1 MPAKRRKTP
10 SRERGNKSGG
20 DAPIRARIL
29 TEALNQFAYNGFH
42 AVSTNDIAKACGCSQ
57 SVVMYHFDTKL
68 TLWQEAMRL
77 LFEKVGA
84 KNLFDR
90 SIYKDLDAMARLR
103 VLLRRFV
110 MISARHP
117 ELGKVITRES
127 IEGGERLDWLMRE
140 LAADSYSM
148 FASLFAEGIAAGRMK
163 DYPPELLTLMVHG
176 AAATVFNLTSLSRRL
191 LTTDPFTDDI
201 RETQADMIV
210 DILLDGLAVPMSDP
224 N

>member
-1 MPAKRRKTP
+1 MTAKRRKVGSGE
-10 SRERGNKSGG
+10 SRMEGPG

-29 TEALNQFAYNGFH
+29 DEALTQFAYNGFH
-42 AVSTNDIAKACGCSQ
+42 AISTNDIAKACGCSQ

-68 TLWQEAMRL
+68 ILWQEAMRV
-77 LFEKVGA
+77 LFGKIDA
-84 KNLFDR
+84 KHLFDR
-90 SIYKDLDAMARLR
+90 SIYKDLDALARLR

-110 MISARHP
+110 MVSARHP

-140 LAADSYSM
+140 LATDSYSM
-148 FASLFAEGIAAGRMK
+148 FATIFTEGIAAGSMK
-163 DYPPELLTLMVHG
+163 DYPPELLTLMTHG

-191 LTTDPFTDDI
+191 LEHDPFDDDV

-210 DILLDGLAVPMSDP
+210 DILLDGLAVRSPDT